1 MSLGFG
7 RIGLFLAFLV
17 QAGLLAW
24 MLADRVMLLKNGR
37 EIRLQVVPVD
47 PRDLFRGDYVVLS
60 YPISRLQSNQ
70 VEGDDDFYFGEPIF
84 VTLTPEG
91 DGWKAAAINHQRPE
105 GADMVLKG
113 TVADVTS
120 LGDNCGDAKA
130 CSIYNVDYNLE
141 QFFVPEGK
149 GRELEKL
156 RNDQK
161 VSVDVAVGSGG
172 RAQLKRLLVDGDVR
186 YEDTMF

>member
-1 MSLGFG
+1 
-7 RIGLFLAFLV
+7 
-17 QAGLLAW
+17 
-24 MLADRVMLLKNGR
+24 
-37 EIRLQVVPVD
+37 
-47 PRDLFRGDYVVLS
+47 
-60 YPISRLQSNQ
+60 
-70 VEGDDDFYFGEPIF
+70 
-84 VTLTPEG
+84 
-91 DGWKAAAINHQRPE
+91 
-105 GADMVLKG
+105 MVLKG
-113 TVADVTS
+113 TVTDVTS
-120 LGDNCGDAKA
+120 LGDNCGEAKGCA
-130 CSIYNVDYNLE
+130 IYNVDYNLE